1 MPTPLIIINFKTYKE
16 ASGKNA
22 LKLAQQLEKVA
33 KKSSV
38 LIAVDNLDIAQLTKK
53 INLKILSQH
62 IDPVHYG
69 QHTGKIVPEE
79 VKKDGAYGVLIN
91 HAEDR
96 LPFPIL
102 KKTIERAKEA
112 KLKTF
117 VCSASIHEIKKII
130 QLKPDAIA
138 FEVPSLIGTG
148 KSISRYK
155 PKSVTTFSNLLKK
168 TKIIPLCGA
177 GISTKEDVESALS
190 LGAKGVLISSAVAK
204 AKNPGEKLKELL
216 L

>member
-1 MPTPLIIINFKTYKE
+1 MKPLLIINFKTYKE

-22 LKLAQQLEKVA
+22 LKLAQQLEKFA
-33 KKSSV
+33 KKSPV
-38 LIAVDNLDIAQLTKK
+38 LIALDNLDIVQLAKK

-62 IDPVHYG
+62 IDPVSYG
-69 QHTGKIVPEE
+69 QYTGKIVPEE

-96 LPFPIL
+96 LPFSTL
-102 KKTIERAKEA
+102 KKTIARAKEA

-117 VCSASIHEIKKII
+117 VCSASLKEIKKLIP
-130 QLKPDAIA
+130 LKPDAIA

-148 KSISRYK
+148 KSVSRYK
-155 PKSVTTFSNLLKK
+155 PKDITNFSNLLKR
-168 TKIIPLCGA
+168 TKIIPICGA

-190 LGAKGVLISSAVAK
+190 LGAKGVLISSAVVK